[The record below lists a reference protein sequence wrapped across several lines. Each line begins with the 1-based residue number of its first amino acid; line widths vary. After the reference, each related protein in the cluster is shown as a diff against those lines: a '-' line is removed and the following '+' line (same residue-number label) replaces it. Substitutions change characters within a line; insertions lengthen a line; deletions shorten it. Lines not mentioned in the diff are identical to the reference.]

1 MFLDHVALHAASF
14 TTMLPFGEVHFAL
27 GPSSLATHNVSAQR
41 RKAAVAELARVVAPG
56 GGIIL
61 LELMGYAAGYEEAL
75 RHVRGWKN
83 VEVSMESAEVL
94 YDFGPCQIL
103 LARKPELQTV
113 Q

>member
-1 MFLDHVALHAASF
+1 
-14 TTMLPFGEVHFAL
+14 MLPFTQLASPPCYLLKRRISRLVTSRFAI
-27 GPSSLATHNVSAQR
+27 HDVSAQR